1 MARHRTFASK
11 NYKQMRMFIIVF
23 ALITCSVKGTWAQGF
38 IETDYLTRSEMSDN
52 GGAKHGNGDMLRVK
66 GRCTLPLSVKVNEGS
81 QPTMW
86 SATLAASYATMNNE
100 GEALTINPD
109 EIVNASLN
117 ISHVRP
123 LSSHW
128 QLIASLG
135 AGVYAQPS
143 EVAWRSILANGAAI
157 FAYKFSDNLSAGFGV
172 GLTNSYGVPMIMPMG
187 YLSWRTGGNV
197 RVQVDMA
204 SGMSVKVSTALG
216 KRFTLELTAI
226 EIDGMSA
233 VRRIDGK
240 SKIYST
246 MMMRSTLSPSLNL
259 SKKLKLRFGIGGT
272 WLRSVRLTDRN
283 LKGFVNS
290 FGDDDGKYRF
300 RPSLRLSAGVSY
312 GL

>member
-1 MARHRTFASK
+1 
-11 NYKQMRMFIIVF
+11 
-23 ALITCSVKGTWAQGF
+23 
-38 IETDYLTRSEMSDN
+38 MSDKD
-52 GGAKHGNGDMLRVK
+52 GAKHGNGNMLRVK
-66 GRCTLPLSVKVNEGS
+66 GRYTLPLSVKVNKGS

-86 SATLAASYATMNNE
+86 SATLSASFATMNNE

-135 AGVYAQPS
+135 AGVYAQPG
-143 EVAWRSILANGAAI
+143 EVVWRSILANGAAI

-204 SGMSVKVSTALG
+204 SSMSVKVLTALG

-246 MMMRSTLSPSLNL
+246 MMMRSTLSPILNL
-259 SKKLKLRFGIGGT
+259 SKKLKLRFGIGGI

-283 LKGFVNS
+283 LKSFFNS

-300 RPSLRLSAGVSY
+300 HPSLRLSTGMSY